1 MQSILK
7 SINKENFNDYLSS
20 IERCIGVL
28 QSFFIT
34 LDSYKVIRNNPQE
47 ESLKFIEAA
56 LKGAANAIE
65 LEVSYKLFCELV
77 GAEYKQDGEKVAVI
91 PVLLLAESIQP
102 HCVPLFPWQSLED
115 NQFQVYTNQ
124 NEAIYYQDL
133 GGTRNKIVEKPQN
146 NISFKL
152 VFEKNTLSVI
162 QEMKRHIRSREVLS
176 LYQTIILMNALN
188 QEFDFI
194 FEGFGNLDDELDS
207 ILTNHKK
214 SKQVKKNAIKN
225 RVKELFIKHYEETDK
240 ILQER
245 GSICFD
251 KDIEEDQWIRL
262 QEKVVLF
269 GQGLYKIEQQFKTT
283 LEELHKHIKNRDEN
297 NKLLREIDDFIK
309 INKLATYKEDII
321 ENFPTARQISGTKPG
336 GPGILKRITD
346 SGGLP
351 QFEKRLRLYQ
361 ERNKRTMPDLPP
373 QSFESNSY
381 EGAIIKGT
389 LKNKEND

>member
-1 MQSILK
+1 M
-7 SINKENFNDYLSS
+7 D
-20 IERCIGVL
+20 
-28 QSFFIT
+28 
-34 LDSYKVIRNNPQE
+34 
-47 ESLKFIEAA
+47 
-56 LKGAANAIE
+56 
-65 LEVSYKLFCELV
+65 
-77 GAEYKQDGEKVAVI
+77 
-91 PVLLLAESIQP
+91 
-102 HCVPLFPWQSLED
+102 
-115 NQFQVYTNQ
+115 
-124 NEAIYYQDL
+124 
-133 GGTRNKIVEKPQN
+133 
-146 NISFKL
+146 
-152 VFEKNTLSVI
+152 
-162 QEMKRHIRSREVLS
+162 
-176 LYQTIILMNALN
+176 ALN

-225 RVKELFIKHYEETDK
+225 RVKELFIKHYEETEK

-262 QEKVVLF
+262 QEKLVLF

-351 QFEKRLRLYQ
+351 KFEKRLRLYQ